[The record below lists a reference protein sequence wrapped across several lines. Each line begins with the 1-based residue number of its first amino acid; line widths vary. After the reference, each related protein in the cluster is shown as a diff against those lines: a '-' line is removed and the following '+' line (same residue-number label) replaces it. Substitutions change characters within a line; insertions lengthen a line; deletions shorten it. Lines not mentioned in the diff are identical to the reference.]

1 VVERV
6 RAGKGAMAM
15 QGPVM
20 VLIGLMLFTWVIA
33 IWATF
38 ESESQDEPEKESEKL
53 ESDRIDRPKAA

>member
-1 VVERV
+1 
-6 RAGKGAMAM
+6 MAM

-53 ESDRIDRPKAA
+53 ERDRIDRPKAA